1 MCLMAKVGRPKLD
14 NKKIKKVTIR
24 MSDEDYDRL
33 IKYNEAN
40 DQTMTDTLLEAFNIL
55 MKTKKAKV

>member
-1 MCLMAKVGRPKLD
+1 MAKVGRPKLD

-33 IKYNEAN
+33 MKYNEAN
-40 DQTMTDTLLEAFNIL
+40 DQTMTDTLLEAFNNL
-55 MKTKKAKV
+55 MKTKKAKA

>member
-1 MCLMAKVGRPKLD
+1 MAKVGRPKLD

-55 MKTKKAKV
+55 MNTKKAKA

>member
-1 MCLMAKVGRPKLD
+1 MAKVGRPKLD

-55 MKTKKAKV
+55 MKTKKAKA

>member
-1 MCLMAKVGRPKLD
+1 MAKVGRPKLD

>member
-1 MCLMAKVGRPKLD
+1 MAKVGRPKLD

-40 DQTMTDTLLEAFNIL
+40 DQTMTDTLLEAFNNL
-55 MKTKKAKV
+55 MKTKKAKA